1 MKKIEVVKAVSGFVA
16 SASVGAVVRNVV
28 KSTAIPNGRI
38 INSVLTVIGG
48 YIVSEMVAQHAVKYV
63 DGQIDEAAEWL
74 NNFGKKA

>member
-16 SASVGAVVRNVV
+16 SASVGAVVRNAV
-28 KSTAIPNGRI
+28 KNTAIPNGGI
-38 INSVLTVIGG
+38 INSILTVIGG

-74 NNFGKKA
+74 NKFTK